1 MRRLLAPAVALAAL
15 TLAPASASAHIELTS
30 HIARHSKYTQKTA
43 PCGDADDGG
52 PGENIYV
59 YEPGETVTFAW
70 HEFVDHPGHYR
81 VAFDDAGSDDFIDP
95 ATADER
101 YSNDA
106 VLVDGIADVA
116 GVSDYEVDVT
126 LPAIECA
133 ACTVQIL
140 QIMTDKPPYGDGN
153 DVYYHCVDV
162 QLVEGGGPDM
172 LAGEGCGC
180 VAAAPGRGALGALL
194 GVLLLGLT
202 WRRGQARR
210 RP

>member
-1 MRRLLAPAVALAAL
+1 MGTTTRRLSGLDAAFLALETDRSTGHV
-15 TLAPASASAHIELTS
+15 
-30 HIARHSKYTQKTA
+30 
-43 PCGDADDGG
+43 GG
-52 PGENIYV
+52 LSI
-59 YEPGETVTFAW
+59 
-70 HEFVDHPGHYR
+70 
-81 VAFDDAGSDDFIDP
+81 IDP